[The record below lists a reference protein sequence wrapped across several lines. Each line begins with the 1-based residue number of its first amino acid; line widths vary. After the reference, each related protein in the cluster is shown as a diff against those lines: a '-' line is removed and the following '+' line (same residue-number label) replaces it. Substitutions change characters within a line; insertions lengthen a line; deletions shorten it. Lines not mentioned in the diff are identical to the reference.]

1 MNNYIIITNRGRGDR
16 LGAQFTH
23 YICQIIYASFYN
35 YYIEYNEELYPNSI
49 FTIALKKF
57 VDNYNKDKI
66 KGKLVKFIFS
76 DDWCKLNSFVVLNI
90 KTDLV
95 SYFKKN
101 LFQIIN
107 HVDELALIRKYN
119 IPFDIDKTIL
129 VHLRLDDVNF
139 TNRIDYNG
147 SISFDYIK
155 DKINK
160 ENLNYDDEISYYRS
174 QNITSNFNL
183 YNCQAP
189 LSDCKIENVLSILK
203 RKYENYKIIIVTSP
217 IGNVTLPY
225 DIIRSEDPSVDLF
238 YLTKAKIIIL
248 SRSTFALGV
257 LYLTNAEEVWLPKW
271 GYLGSLGLESKY
283 SNINF
288 NYFN

>member
-1 MNNYIIITNRGRGDR
+1 MT
-16 LGAQFTH
+16 
-23 YICQIIYASFYN
+23 S
-35 YYIEYNEELYPNSI
+35 
-49 FTIALKKF
+49 
-57 VDNYNKDKI
+57 
-66 KGKLVKFIFS
+66 
-76 DDWCKLNSFVVLNI
+76 
-90 KTDLV
+90 
-95 SYFKKN
+95 FKKCVKICYIFN
-101 LFQIIN
+101 
-107 HVDELALIRKYN
+107 KYN
-119 IPFDIDKTIL
+119 IVVDYRNNKTVDKTIL

-147 SISFDYIK
+147 SISFNYIK

-160 ENLNYDDEISYYRS
+160 ENLNYDDEISYYCS

-189 LSDCKIENVLSILK
+189 LSDSKIENILSNLK
-203 RKYENYKIIIVTSP
+203 RKYENYKIIIITSP

-225 DIIRSEDPSVDLF
+225 DVIRSDDPSIDLF
-238 YLTKAKIIIL
+238 YLTKAKVVIL

-271 GYLGSLGLESKY
+271 GYLSSFGLESKY
-283 SNINF
+283 SKINF